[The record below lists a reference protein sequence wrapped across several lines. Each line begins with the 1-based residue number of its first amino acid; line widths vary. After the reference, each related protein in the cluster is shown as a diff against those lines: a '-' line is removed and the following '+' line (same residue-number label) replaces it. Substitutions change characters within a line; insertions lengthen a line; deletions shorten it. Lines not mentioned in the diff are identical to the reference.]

1 MVKKDST
8 KKQEERNDIQK
19 DFDFMDCVPCS
30 WFDCWLIYRTI
41 IQFKTN

>member
-8 KKQEERNDIQK
+8 KNKKKETIFKKILISWIVCLD
-19 DFDFMDCVPCS
+19 